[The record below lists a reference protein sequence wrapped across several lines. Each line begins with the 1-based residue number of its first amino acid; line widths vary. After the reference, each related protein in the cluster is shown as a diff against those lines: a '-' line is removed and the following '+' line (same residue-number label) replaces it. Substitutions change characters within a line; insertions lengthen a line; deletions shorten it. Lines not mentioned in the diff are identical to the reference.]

1 MSHTN
6 SMTKVD
12 RRDAKLAMAH
22 IYVAFIAL
30 LLGGLAGLLQVFV
43 RSGQFTLPARHWLL
57 SSINSSWCITR
68 SYINYILYLRLPNCK
83 CKSNIWYVH

>member
-30 LLGGLAGLLQVFV
+30 LLGGLAGLLQV
-43 RSGQFTLPARHWLL
+43 
-57 SSINSSWCITR
+57 
-68 SYINYILYLRLPNCK
+68 LYALVNLHYQQALVIIK
-83 CKSNIWYVH
+83 Y